1 MGDLTS
7 LASRLARGLDLAKIS
22 RERVLLFPGQ
32 HLTRKDDDVVVK
44 KRLQDSQLRC
54 WRQRLRQIDPGNRD
68 PARCRQGRLYSD
80 LHRPSPAPPRVACR
94 SKIGAAAVEFP
105 IPMAGRL
112 RALRTADL
120 SRQSVGRRLV
130 CRGLDRLWPF
140 AVARSIVHDGNMDH
154 KGHGLNRLAVPGLI
168 TTSGTKPAAGC

>member
-1 MGDLTS
+1 PAVVADGRRRSIDGVPILVEVGDYMGDLTS

-68 PARCRQGRLYSD
+68 PARGRQGRPYSD
-80 LHRPSPAPPRVACR
+80 LHRRPSPAPPRVAG
-94 SKIGAAAVEFP
+94 SPKLGPAAAES
-105 IPMAGRL
+105 PMPTAGRP
-112 RALRTADL
+112 RD
-120 SRQSVGRRLV
+120 
-130 CRGLDRLWPF
+130 P
-140 AVARSIVHDGNMDH
+140 RS
-154 KGHGLNRLAVPGLI
+154 
-168 TTSGTKPAAGC
+168 